1 MRGYLKAGSFLCAAL
16 LSLLLVSATTH
27 AQSTSQNVTVT
38 LNEFAITP
46 GTITVTQG
54 QTIHF
59 TVNNTGKFPHNLTF
73 MNGGV
78 MTDLMA
84 KPLNGGQSGTAD
96 FTFNQAGTWE
106 MHCPVDSHAAKG
118 MVGQVI
124 VVAAAGMPATGQ
136 AADQATL
143 LLSGLLGII
152 LLTGGLVV
160 LRLRGSHSS

>member
-1 MRGYLKAGSFLCAAL
+1 MRGYLKVGSFLCASLLAL
-16 LSLLLVSATTH
+16 LMVSATTH

-78 MTDLMA
+78 MTNLMA
-84 KPLNGGQSGTAD
+84 QPLNGGQSGTAD

-106 MHCPVDSHAAKG
+106 MHCPVDGHAAKG

-136 AADQATL
+136 AVDQTTPL
-143 LLSGLLGII
+143 LGGLLGIV

-160 LRLRGSHSS
+160 LRRRSSYSS

>member
-1 MRGYLKAGSFLCAAL
+1 MRGYFKAGSFLCAAL
-16 LSLLLVSATTH
+16 LALLLVSATTH
-27 AQSTSQNVTVT
+27 AQGTSQNVTVT

-46 GTITVTQG
+46 STITVTQG

-106 MHCPVDSHAAKG
+106 MHCPVDGHATKG

-136 AADQATL
+136 AADQTTL
-143 LLSGLLGII
+143 LLGGLLGIV
-152 LLTGGLVV
+152 LLTGGFAV
-160 LRLRGSHSS
+160 LRLRSSHNS

>member
-1 MRGYLKAGSFLCAAL
+1 MKGYFKAGSFLCMAL
-16 LSLLLVSATTH
+16 LALLMVSATTH

-59 TVNNTGKFPHNLTF
+59 TVNNTGKFPHNITF
-73 MNGGV
+73 MNGAA
-78 MTDLMA
+78 MTNLMA
-84 KPLNGGQSGTAD
+84 QPLNGGQSGTAD
-96 FTFNQAGTWE
+96 FTFTQAGTWE

-136 AADQATL
+136 GTDQTPL
-143 LLSGLLGII
+143 LVGGLLGIVF
-152 LLTGGLVV
+152 LTGGFVM
-160 LRLRGSHSS
+160 LRRRSSHSI